1 MPNSPERLVRTM
13 WGPAVE
19 QRHDVDAGRRHNV
32 AWLWR
37 WFARTSQKFLG
48 DLSGAFWGRL
58 GLVLSGPFVLAIPT
72 LYVGGSCLSGLA
84 AWRLSWRGAPPQLV
98 HLILPLPSPSPFV
111 FSLLFHLLSLKRIWP
126 LCLESWSCR

>member
-48 DLSGAFWGRL
+48 DLSGAF
-58 GLVLSGPFVLAIPT
+58 FILA
-72 LYVGGSCLSGLA
+72 L
-84 AWRLSWRGAPPQLV
+84 
-98 HLILPLPSPSPFV
+98 